1 MRGAAM
7 TMTIVLYLTAAIA
20 AYLLCAVNPA
30 IVLSRLVYHTD
41 IREKGSGN
49 PGFTNFKRT
58 FGGPWA
64 WVVLLCDLTKAAL
77 VIGVFSLLFDRYG
90 LGRQWGAAYTGL
102 FAMLGHAYPVF
113 YHFRGG
119 KGFLVS
125 MSLLWCIDWRAGLF
139 SFAVLCVLLL
149 ATKYMSLSTVASMTC
164 GIFVLILLK
173 TPWNAVCA
181 YAAAILFMA
190 YRHRENFKRLKN
202 GTEAKFS
209 LR

>member
-1 MRGAAM
+1 M
-7 TMTIVLYLTAAIA
+7 TMTIVLYLIAAIA
-20 AYLLCAVNPA
+20 AYLLCAINPA

-113 YHFRGG
+113 YRFRGG

-164 GIFVLILLK
+164 GILFLLLLK

-209 LR
+209 LRKK

>member
-1 MRGAAM
+1 
-7 TMTIVLYLTAAIA
+7 MTILLYLTAAVA
-20 AYLLCAVNPA
+20 AYLLCGVNPA
-30 IVLSRLVYHTD
+30 IVLSRVVYHTD

-49 PGFTNFKRT
+49 PGFTNFKRI

-64 WVVLLCDLTKAAL
+64 WVVLVCDLTKAAL
-77 VIGVFSLLFDRYG
+77 VIVLFSLLFAHMG

-102 FAMLGHAYPVF
+102 FAMLGHAYPVW

-139 SFAVLCVLLL
+139 AFVLLCL
-149 ATKYMSLSTVASMTC
+149 LLLTTRYMSLSTVVSMAC
-164 GIFVLILLK
+164 AVFFLIFCSTSWYVTL
-173 TPWNAVCA
+173 TYAVS
-181 YAAAILFMA
+181 ILFMA

-202 GTEAKFS
+202 GTESKFS
-209 LR
+209 MHKS

>member
-1 MRGAAM
+1 
-7 TMTIVLYLTAAIA
+7 MTILLYLTAAVA
-20 AYLLCAVNPA
+20 AYLLCGVNPA
-30 IVLSRLVYHTD
+30 IVLSRVVYHTD

-64 WVVLLCDLTKAAL
+64 WVVLVCDLTKAAL
-77 VIGVFSLLFDRYG
+77 VIVLFSLLFAHMG
-90 LGRQWGAAYTGL
+90 LSRQWGAAYTGL
-102 FAMLGHAYPVF
+102 FAMLGHAYPVW

-139 SFAVLCVLLL
+139 AFVLLCL
-149 ATKYMSLSTVASMTC
+149 LLLTTRYMSLATVVSMACAVFFPIFC
-164 GIFVLILLK
+164 GTSWYVTL
-173 TPWNAVCA
+173 TYAVS
-181 YAAAILFMA
+181 ILFMA

-202 GTEAKFS
+202 GTESNFS
-209 LR
+209 LHKS

>member
-1 MRGAAM
+1 
-7 TMTIVLYLTAAIA
+7 MTILLYLTAAVA
-20 AYLLCAVNPA
+20 AYLLCGVNPA
-30 IVLSRLVYHTD
+30 IVLSRVMYHTD

-64 WVVLLCDLTKAAL
+64 WVVLVCDLTKAAL
-77 VIGVFSLLFDRYG
+77 VIVLFSLLFAHMG
-90 LGRQWGAAYTGL
+90 LSRQWGAAYTGL
-102 FAMLGHAYPVF
+102 FAMLGHAYPVW

-139 SFAVLCVLLL
+139 AFVLLCL
-149 ATKYMSLSTVASMTC
+149 LLLTTRYMSLATVVSMACAVFFLIFC
-164 GIFVLILLK
+164 GTSWYVTL
-173 TPWNAVCA
+173 TYAVS
-181 YAAAILFMA
+181 ILFMA

-202 GTEAKFS
+202 GTESKFS
-209 LR
+209 LHKS